1 MIRSRSSLSTI
12 SCASWLVYATRATDD
27 DAKRVMSAILKIKT
41 DRVDAATGTPFV
53 RLVIE
58 RIAARI
64 ADDARA
70 VFGGHPMLVPVPGSS
85 LTKPHTVWP
94 SRRVCE
100 ELVGQGLGDDVLAIV
115 SRTIAVPKSAGS
127 VARPTLD
134 QHVHSFS
141 VQPGLAPPSRLLVV
155 DDVVTSGTT
164 MMACAIKLAQA
175 FPGVPVSGFALARV
189 QSAGNPDRVL
199 DPIIQRV
206 TIAGQR
212 CKREPLA

>member
-1 MIRSRSSLSTI
+1 MNVVLN
-12 SCASWLVYATRATDD
+12 
-27 DAKRVMSAILKIKT
+27 IKK
-41 DRVDAATGTPFV
+41 DRVDAASGSPLV
-53 RLVIE
+53 RIVIE
-58 RIAARI
+58 RIAARL

-70 VFGGHPMLVPVPGSS
+70 VFGGHPMLVPVPGSG
-85 LTKPHTVWP
+85 LTRPHTVWP

-134 QHVHSFS
+134 QHVSSFT

-155 DDVVTSGTT
+155 DDVVTTGTT
-164 MMACAIKLAQA
+164 MMACAMKLAQA
-175 FPGVPVSGFALARV
+175 FPGVPISGFALARV

-199 DPIIQRV
+199 DPLIERV
-206 TIAGQR
+206 TMAGQR
-212 CKREPLA
+212 CKREALV

>member
-1 MIRSRSSLSTI
+1 MN
-12 SCASWLVYATRATDD
+12 V
-27 DAKRVMSAILKIKT
+27 ILKIKT
-41 DRVDAATGTPFV
+41 DRVDAATGIPLV
-53 RLVIE
+53 RIVIE
-58 RIAARI
+58 RIAARL

-100 ELVGQGLGDDVLAIV
+100 ELVGRGLGDDVMAIV

-127 VARPTLD
+127 AARPTLD
-134 QHVHSFS
+134 QHVRSFT

-164 MMACAIKLAQA
+164 IMACAIKLALA

-189 QSAGNPDRVL
+189 QSTGNPDRVL
-199 DPIIQRV
+199 DPLIERV
-206 TIAGQR
+206 TLAGQR
-212 CKREPLA
+212 CKREALA